1 MVDRAK
7 KISELTAVTTAVAG
21 DLLPIVSNTA
31 GAAVTTKITIGN
43 LLSNTANV
51 HASFIR
57 TVSAPATA
65 SANGVAGNVRYDTNY
80 IYICTSTNTWKRVAI
95 STW

>member
-1 MVDRAK
+1 MADRAK

-21 DLLPIVSNTA
+21 DLLPIVSNTV

-51 HASFIR
+51 YASFIK

-65 SANGVAGNVRYDTNY
+65 GANGIAGNIRYDANY